1 LYLFEGWEGK
11 GEKKRNRQ
19 KKKKK
24 KRGMS
29 REGYRTVSTIAINFL
44 EEEWNWLK
52 GLHSDR

>member
-1 LYLFEGWEGK
+1 LYLFEGWEGN

-19 KKKKK
+19 KKKEK

-44 EEEWNWLK
+44 EEEWKWLK